1 MLFRSLHHVLSKNV
15 HVGDWHSLHGASRL
29 AVPGVPY
36 PSALSAGDASRQL
49 PRTFVLFLHG
59 EQFHHLPLRRAR
71 VTAVACLWMH
81 CSACPAE
88 VHPRRLGR
96 ILSFSHDRPDRIDN
110 ISVGQITLIPLVDG
124 GELDGVQL
132 RFRAGLPWSECLAI
146 MDAMLASR
154 NLSRDQ
160 VAVDHLQI
168 RIRLRGDGEHR
179 GKSLTIRISPQIGRA
194 HV

>member
-1 MLFRSLHHVLSKNV
+1 MLFRS
-15 HVGDWHSLHGASRL
+15 
-29 AVPGVPY
+29 
-36 PSALSAGDASRQL
+36 
-49 PRTFVLFLHG
+49 
-59 EQFHHLPLRRAR
+59 
-71 VTAVACLWMH
+71 
-81 CSACPAE
+81 
-88 VHPRRLGR
+88 
-96 ILSFSHDRPDRIDN
+96 DRIDN

-168 RIRLRGDGEHR
+168 RIRLLGDGEHR
-179 GKSLTIRISPQIGRA
+179 GKSLTIRISPRSCDLKREDDEDLQFLGQQLLQRWEIIHG
-194 HV
+194 